1 MEEGEGRGKIGGRDI
16 YFESISFFSFFS
28 NNIFSHN
35 MLPLHPIQKSMI
47 GAKGGEIYIL
57 KVFYFFHFFKTI
69 FSVITCYHFTPSYFK
84 CHFWIPHDILLQ
96 KMYTFMGVALI
107 LVTMCWNKLGRCHIF
122 KILPRNAKGG
132 EFKTRGHI

>member
-1 MEEGEGRGKIGGRDI
+1 MDITLYALCVFASPIWKVVVHHKYTVSGRKFHEEFKSDE
-16 YFESISFFSFFS
+16 
-28 NNIFSHN
+28 
-35 MLPLHPIQKSMI
+35 KSMI
-47 GAKGGEIYIL
+47 GAKGGDIYIL
-57 KVFYFFHFFKTI
+57 KVFNFFNFFKTI
-69 FSVITCYHFTPSYFK
+69 FSVITCYHFTPSNFK

-132 EFKTRGHI
+132 EFKTCGHK

>member
-47 GAKGGEIYIL
+47 GAKGGKIYIL
-57 KVFYFFHFFKTI
+57 KVFHFFQTI
-69 FSVITCYHFTPSYFK
+69 FSVITCYHFPHPILNAIFEFLMTFYFRK
-84 CHFWIPHDILLQ
+84 CILLS
-96 KMYTFMGVALI
+96 FMGVALI
-107 LVTMCWNKLGRCHIF
+107 LVTMC
-122 KILPRNAKGG
+122 
-132 EFKTRGHI
+132 